1 MTGTP
6 GAAAQ
11 EQASDVPEP
20 AGTHDPTAASVP
32 AGVPESG
39 VSPSRPGVSESAV
52 RELALRFLDRRARTR
67 TELLAHLLKRGVPG
81 DMAGRLVGRFEEI
94 GLLDDQ
100 RLAEGWVASRQATR
114 SARQLRA
121 ELARRGVDR
130 DVASA
135 AAGAVGAEVEEAAM
149 LRLVDRRA
157 AAMGNLPAGVKQRR
171 LMAQLA
177 RRGYSADAAR
187 RCVEQVLGGSD
198 DGRQADGGGA
208 AMPLGPDF
216 LDHP

>member
-1 MTGTP
+1 MTGMTGTP

-32 AGVPESG
+32 AGAPES
-39 VSPSRPGVSESAV
+39 GVSESAV

-135 AAGAVGAEVEEAAM
+135 AAGVVGAEVEEAAM

-157 AAMGNLPAGVKQRR
+157 AAMGNLPSGVKQRR

-198 DGRQADGGGA
+198 DGAADGGGGSHA
-208 AMPLGPDF
+208 ARA
-216 LDHP
+216 